1 MPNDIRIRAAS
12 LVSTYTFTGTD
23 AQFAAILTRF
33 ARSQGIAITGTNQQN
48 LDAIR
53 DHYVDETRRGS
64 KAIQAADLR
73 AANEAAIAATLE
85 SDNPP

>member
-1 MPNDIRIRAAS
+1 MPNDIRIRAS
-12 LVSTYTFTGTD
+12 TLVSTYTFTGTD

-33 ARSQGIAITGTNQQN
+33 ARSLGISIEGTNQQN

-64 KAIQAADLR
+64 KAIQAADIR
-73 AANEAAIAATLE
+73 AANEATIAQQVET
-85 SDNPP
+85 DNPL

>member
-1 MPNDIRIRAAS
+1 MPNDIRIRAS
-12 LVSTYTFTGTD
+12 TLVSTYTFSGTD

-33 ARSQGIAITGTNQQN
+33 ARAMGIPITGTNQQN

-53 DHYVDETRRGS
+53 DHFVDETRRGS

-73 AANEAAIAATLE
+73 AANEATIASQIE
-85 SDNPP
+85 IDNPL